1 LSATTTFLEPGQSSP
16 GPGGILLGDE
26 VVVFGTEA
34 GTNTIDAT
42 SVEVPPARDAGSVA
56 STTPTFTITTGDPTA
71 TVTVNLSSS
80 TTYREPGTTSP
91 SLSDILVGDHIT
103 VFGTQDGTDVVNA
116 TSVDLPRA
124 IDFGTVATAP
134 ASSTATTFTI
144 TTAGRTSTTLTINVS
159 STTTYRDPGVSSPS
173 LVDVVAAGHVLVIG
187 AQDGTNMVNATSVF
201 ILPASLGQFAPGG
214 HGGPVF

>member
-1 LSATTTFLEPGQSSP
+1 M
-16 GPGGILLGDE
+16 
-26 VVVFGTEA
+26 
-34 GTNTIDAT
+34 
-42 SVEVPPARDAGSVA
+42 
-56 STTPTFTITTGDPTA
+56 
-71 TVTVNLSSS
+71 
-80 TTYREPGTTSP
+80 
-91 SLSDILVGDHIT
+91 
-103 VFGTQDGTDVVNA
+103 VNA